1 MSFVICTRRI
11 NKYVERKDTGGFG
24 KRIIGI

>member
-1 MSFVICTRRI
+1 MGFVIGTRKI

-24 KRIIGI
+24 RRIIGI